1 MQSKLILPESF
12 LQNICKVCV
21 IETNSDDFIR
31 YFKVRYNKVENRIT
45 QIKIVTNKSIKN
57 GWGDGKIKG

>member
-1 MQSKLILPESF
+1 MCQIY
-12 LQNICKVCV
+12 V
-21 IETNSDDFIR
+21 IDTNSDDFIR
-31 YFKVRYNKVENRIT
+31 YLKVRYNQLENRIT